1 MSKIYKTQTKEHT
14 TTHDQSKIRI
24 YTCAT
29 NDKPPLDLKDEFFA
43 LESHLHYLC
52 HQLVPG
58 NTSFNYHQ
66 TPPLSR
72 KQTTKK
78 TKDLPKA
85 KTPQKLPTSLEPTQ
99 PRSLDKDLIN
109 ELRKLRKLKMNPSKA
124 RILRNTINFIHLAK
138 RLKNTHYK
146 EAEKTDSTTPSQE
159 NGK

>member
-72 KQTTKK
+72 KQTTI
-78 TKDLPKA
+78 KDIIHRYNINLHFLFKLSIRSIPKPTTLPI
-85 KTPQKLPTSLEPTQ
+85 P
-99 PRSLDKDLIN
+99 
-109 ELRKLRKLKMNPSKA
+109 
-124 RILRNTINFIHLAK
+124 
-138 RLKNTHYK
+138 
-146 EAEKTDSTTPSQE
+146 
-159 NGK
+159 